1 MNMRGLDFTPY
12 RRSTVGFDRLFD
24 YLENVSRAEQDNYP
38 PFDIEKLSD
47 DAYRITL
54 AVAGFRRED
63 IDITAQQNM
72 LIISG
77 RRAENR
83 SRDGNFLHV
92 GIATRAFERRFE
104 LADFVRVTAAEL
116 RDGLLSIELV
126 REIPEAMKPRKIDI
140 GSGEATTLR
149 SEASEDARIGAEA
162 ESSPAESQT
171 A

>member
-1 MNMRGLDFTPY
+1 MRGLDFSPY

-47 DAYRITL
+47 DCYRITL
-54 AVAGFRRED
+54 AVAGFKRED

-72 LIISG
+72 LIIAG

-92 GIATRAFERRFE
+92 GIATRAFERKFE
-104 LADFVRVTAAEL
+104 LADFVRVTSAEL
-116 RDGLLSIELV
+116 ADGLLRIALA
-126 REIPEAMKPRKIDI
+126 REVPEAMKPRKIDI
-140 GSGEATTLR
+140 GGGAHAPVELEA
-149 SEASEDARIGAEA
+149 AEA
-162 ESSPAESQT
+162 A
-171 A
+171 

>member
-1 MNMRGLDFTPY
+1 MRGTDFSPY

-24 YLENVSRAEQDNYP
+24 FLENASRAEQDNYP

-63 IDITAQQNM
+63 IDIVAQQNM
-72 LIISG
+72 LTITG
-77 RRAENR
+77 RRGENR
-83 SRDGNFLHV
+83 NRDGNFLHI

-104 LADFVRVTAAEL
+104 LADFVRVTGAEL

-140 GSGEATTLR
+140 GTGEAT
-149 SEASEDARIGAEA
+149 SIEADAPEASREER
-162 ESSPAESQT
+162 PAEERQT